1 MSTLKKFNFPALEQW
16 NIEALQFGIQE
27 PQKED
32 SNFEVKNDFYNFM
45 VDFYNLLSESPTKLF
60 IPVGVSASQKIR
72 EKCQS
77 GISYVAR
84 PFVPEA
90 DHRIIESG
98 LSGVAAYQQEI
109 VYEYLRFFYDI
120 GKELTI
126 LDSNMVIDR
135 SYYTRIIIKHQN
147 RIKLIRRSL
156 ITGKE
161 KPHFDLNEVLENH
174 LNWYVKPSSNL
185 ELMILCNRK
194 YNRMQEG
201 LKLLADINK
210 NNKPFGFCKFCRL
223 DYSDAPKI
231 SVSYDDILE
240 MMPEYLLPFFRKL
253 RDESKESGNT
263 IKIEFKAPIGSIYSS
278 KIIYKIGNKPVYVCA
293 RNAGGKC
300 LYNVSSYLRW
310 PLTPEQSRAFFEDI
324 DKQDKPFADIICHNL
339 RRCRLSAC
347 NFDNGTWC
355 KVGYRS
361 EVVRGDEHFF
371 ICGVETWNHIGFRP
385 GDFEMIFKYL
395 RYISKYSK

>member
-1 MSTLKKFNFPALEQW
+1 MSTLKKFEYPKLEQW
-16 NIEALQFGIQE
+16 NIEAIQFGIQE

-32 SNFEVKNDFYNFM
+32 SNFVVKNDFYHFM
-45 VDFYNLLSESPTKLF
+45 VDFYSLLSESPTKLF

-72 EKCQS
+72 DKCVS
-77 GISYVAR
+77 SISSAAR

-109 VYEYLRFFYDI
+109 VYEYLRFFYDV

-126 LDSNMVIDR
+126 LDGKTVIDK
-135 SYYTRIIIKHQN
+135 SCYTKICTKHQN
-147 RIKLIRRSL
+147 RIKITRRALVS
-156 ITGKE
+156 GKNV
-161 KPHFDLNEVLENH
+161 PRFDLNEILKNL
-174 LNWYVKPSSNL
+174 LNWYVMPSDNP
-185 ELMILCNRK
+185 ELLFLCNRK

-210 NNKPFGFCKFCRL
+210 NNKQFGFCKFCRL
-223 DYSDAPKI
+223 DYSDAKRI
-231 SVSYDDILE
+231 SVTYDDIRE
-240 MMPEYLLPFFRKL
+240 MMPEYLHPFFNEL
-253 RDESKESGNT
+253 RDLSKELGNK
-263 IKIEFKAPIGSIYSS
+263 IDIEFKAPIGSIYSS

-300 LYNVSSYLRW
+300 LYNICSYLRW
-310 PLTPEQSRAFFEDI
+310 PLNPEQSRTFFEDI
-324 DKQDKPFADIICHNL
+324 DKQDKPFADIIYHSL

-371 ICGVETWNHIGFRP
+371 ICGVETWNHIGFCP
-385 GDFEMIFKYL
+385 EDFEMILKYL
-395 RYISKYSK
+395 CYVSKYSK